1 MNYVLD
7 TNAVSAL
14 MKGEAN
20 VVAHLKRVAP
30 GDVSIPQPVIAEISY
45 GIERLPRSKRRNAL
59 ASRFELLKTELRRA
73 TWSDEVSDA
82 FGRIKAGLERKGARI
97 EDFDAAVAAHALATG
112 SVLVTA
118 NVKHMVRVPN
128 LALEDWSES
137 HDG

>member
-1 MNYVLD
+1 VNYVLD